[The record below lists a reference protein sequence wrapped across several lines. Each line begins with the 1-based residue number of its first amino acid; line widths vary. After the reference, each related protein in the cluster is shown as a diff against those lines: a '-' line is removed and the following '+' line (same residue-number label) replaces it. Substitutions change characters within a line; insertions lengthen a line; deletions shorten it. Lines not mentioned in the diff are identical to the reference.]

1 MQPIHPVPSG
11 VLLGALLAVACPL
24 HAEQAHV
31 HGYATLD
38 VAVDGNTLALRL
50 ESPLDSFVG
59 FERAPKNEKERAAVR
74 RMAQALRSE
83 QAFLPSAAAACR
95 LKDVALSSPVLDPA
109 LLLPAAQGQPPAQ
122 PAAEA
127 GHKGHAEILADYTYE
142 CATPAALR
150 GLEVGLF
157 KSFKGLKRLDVQ
169 VAAPQ
174 GQTSARLTAKKAAL
188 AW

>member
-1 MQPIHPVPSG
+1 MQPIHPVPRG

-38 VAVDGNTLALRL
+38 VAVDGNILALRL

-59 FERAPKNEKERAAVR
+59 FERAPKNEKERAALR

-109 LLLPAAQGQPPAQ
+109 LLLP
-122 PAAEA
+122 
-127 GHKGHAEILADYTYE
+127 
-142 CATPAALR
+142 
-150 GLEVGLF
+150 
-157 KSFKGLKRLDVQ
+157 
-169 VAAPQ
+169 
-174 GQTSARLTAKKAAL
+174 
-188 AW
+188 